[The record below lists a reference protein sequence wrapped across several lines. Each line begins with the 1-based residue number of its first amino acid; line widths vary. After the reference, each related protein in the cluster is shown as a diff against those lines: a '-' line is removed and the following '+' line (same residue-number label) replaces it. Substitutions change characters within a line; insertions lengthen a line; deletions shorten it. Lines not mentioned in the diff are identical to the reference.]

1 MRVDAGSKQRPFQPS
16 RHRQNRIAYRLSIQ
30 TACRVVMQQTVA
42 RIELRIRH
50 NGCARLSKSLAQNDS
65 ADEPFDRPAI
75 LDEFRGEAVE
85 QFRMRRR
92 HAHVAEIVGGRDDA
106 STEKM
111 MPDAID
117 DHSGRQWIVG
127 AGDQFREFTATA
139 A

>member
-1 MRVDAGSKQRPFQPS
+1 MSISPAETPSLRFFHAGPAPRTAGPRPGGLNDGLLLYPGMRVGLFGGSF
-16 RHRQNRIAYRLSIQ
+16 N
-30 TACRVVMQQTVA
+30 
-42 RIELRIRH
+42 
-50 NGCARLSKSLAQNDS
+50 
-65 ADEPFDRPAI
+65 PAH
-75 LDEFRGEAVE
+75 DG
-85 QFRMRRR
+85 